1 MYIFKHT
8 YLNIYIYIN
17 IHGHTKMCV
26 IQMYACTCI
35 HTCIHINADVFMHVN
50 KDTSVSDAPKPGKCG
65 QRRAGAATCI

>member
-1 MYIFKHT
+1 
-8 YLNIYIYIN
+8 
-17 IHGHTKMCV
+17 
-26 IQMYACTCI
+26 MYACTCI